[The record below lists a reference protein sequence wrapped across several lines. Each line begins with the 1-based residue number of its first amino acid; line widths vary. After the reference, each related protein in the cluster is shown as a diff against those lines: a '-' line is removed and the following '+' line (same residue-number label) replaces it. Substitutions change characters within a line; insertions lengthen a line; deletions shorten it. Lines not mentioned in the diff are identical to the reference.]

1 MWKGRGSQVQ
11 GVRPERLEN
20 CIVLGEGHM
29 GNPNMVSGVLRV
41 RCQSDFHGLVHACF
55 PISSLLRACT
65 LTAAFPPGPC
75 RRMRAFFTGVILP

>member
-1 MWKGRGSQVQ
+1 MWEGRGSQVQ
-11 GVRPERLEN
+11 GVRPERLGN
-20 CIVLGEGHM
+20 CIALLEEGHM

-41 RCQSDFHGLVHACF
+41 RCQSDFHGLVHAFF

-75 RRMRAFFTGVILP
+75 RRMRTSFSQE